1 MDISR
6 NVRVKSDQYDVR
18 LTSASIDFKIGV
30 YLSREPVKVVTS
42 NGATIDADSV
52 AATDNGRE
60 LTFEGHVRSVL
71 QVGDGPQRA
80 NGEPKGTG
88 Q

>member
-18 LTSASIDFKIGV
+18 LQSASIDFKIGV
-30 YLSREPVKVVTS
+30 YLSHEPVTVVTS

-52 AATDNGRE
+52 AATDNGRQ

-71 QVGDGPQRA
+71 QVGDGAARA
-80 NGEPKGTG
+80 GGESKETD